1 MTVMITGASSGLGYE
16 LGKEFQN
23 SGDNLVLLARKNSFQ
38 EKDKIFKKQKIISL
52 DLLQANIQDEIN
64 TLFKQFLPDVIIHC
78 AGSKLNGDEHPI
90 DINLLNQSMNINVNN
105 PISINN
111 YFISKAKKQGKHL
124 RIIHISSDAGLTGR
138 ASPSYSIAKGAL
150 NTYVKNSARIYKK
163 NNIMICGILPS
174 KFDKTNINEV
184 VEIVKN
190 IGKTK
195 NMLYSAELIT
205 ITAGTI

>member
-111 YFISKAKKQGKHL
+111 YFISKAKKQEKHL